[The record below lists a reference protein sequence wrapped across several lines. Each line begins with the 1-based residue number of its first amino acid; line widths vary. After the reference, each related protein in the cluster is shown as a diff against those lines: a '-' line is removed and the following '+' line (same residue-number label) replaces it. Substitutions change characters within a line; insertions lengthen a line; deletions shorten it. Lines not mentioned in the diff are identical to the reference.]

1 MVTLALGLGGISPLE
16 PCRKIKNV
24 KKVMENPVCLGK
36 RNSMVRTKKKRNKSA
51 IIRTNERIN

>member
-36 RNSMVRTKKKRNKSA
+36 RNSMVRTKKSEIKA
-51 IIRTNERIN
+51 L